1 MDQTKLPLSVA
12 LAVFNESA
20 NLADCLE
27 TIKDIASEIVIVDG
41 QSSDNTVEIAKQY
54 NATVLVEENRS
65 NFHINKQHA
74 IDACAHNWILQL
86 DADERVSTMLASE
99 ISAIVSA
106 DPSTTAD
113 AY

>member
-1 MDQTKLPLSVA
+1 

-54 NATVLVEENRS
+54 NATVLVEE
-65 NFHINKQHA
+65 
-74 IDACAHNWILQL
+74 
-86 DADERVSTMLASE
+86 
-99 ISAIVSA
+99 
-106 DPSTTAD
+106 
-113 AY
+113 